1 VPMSEPIALQ
11 RELRTPTA
19 AAVAGILFA
28 LILASVIVL
37 VQRSIPQHVTGPI
50 WVENAAD
57 RGKVKAA
64 LTLVPFAGIAFL
76 WFIGVIRT
84 RLGDREDRLFAT
96 VFLGSGLL
104 FVALL
109 FIASSVLGSVLV
121 LRSQG
126 VPVRAD
132 AMLLL
137 QALNQQIM
145 GSFGTRMAAVFTLS
159 VTSLATRSGALP
171 RWLTASGVVSAV
183 ILLAAPLLSRWT
195 QLVFPLWVLV
205 LSVHLLVVRS
215 RERGAGNR

>member
-1 VPMSEPIALQ
+1 MSEPTVLH
-11 RELRTPTA
+11 RELRTPTS
-19 AAVAGILFA
+19 AAVAGIVFA
-28 LILASVIVL
+28 LVLGSVLVL
-37 VQRSIPQHVTGPI
+37 VQRSIPEHVTNPV
-50 WVENAAD
+50 WVENPAD
-57 RGKVKAA
+57 RDKVRAA
-64 LTLVPFAGIAFL
+64 LTLVPFGGIAFL
-76 WFIGVIRT
+76 WFIGVIRS

-109 FIASSVLGSVLV
+109 FSASAVLGSVLV
-121 LRSQG
+121 LRSEG
-126 VPVRAD
+126 VPVSAD

-171 RWLTASGVVSAV
+171 RWLAVWGVLSAL
-183 ILLAAPLLSRWT
+183 ILFAAPLLSRWA

-205 LSVHLLVVRS
+205 LSAHLLVVRW
-215 RERGAGNR
+215 RESP